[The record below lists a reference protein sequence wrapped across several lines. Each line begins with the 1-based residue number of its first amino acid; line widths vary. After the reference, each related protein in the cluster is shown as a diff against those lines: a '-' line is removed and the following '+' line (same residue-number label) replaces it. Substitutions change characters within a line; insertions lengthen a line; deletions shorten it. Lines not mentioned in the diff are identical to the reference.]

1 MSSSTSV
8 RAEDILE
15 SLTRV
20 IEPEYGI
27 NIVDLGLVYGIEVNH
42 GIIYVQMTMT
52 SPDAPEREVILSG
65 IHQTLRRRHPET
77 DEIVVDIVDE
87 PEWSPD
93 FITEEGQMHLRCPVR
108 PGAELTE
115 TAALDSLRLVLDP
128 EVGINIVDL
137 GLIYEVKVLGRAVHI
152 EMTLTTPGCPLH
164 DSIEAAVRRVLET
177 RHADIADIQL
187 ELVWEPAWDTDKI
200 TPAGRKELGW

>member
-42 GIIYVQMTMT
+42 GIISVQMTMT
-52 SPDAPEREVILSG
+52 SPGASVREVILSD
-65 IHQTLRRRHPET
+65 IHKTLRRRHPET
-77 DEIVVDIVDE
+77 DEIVVDVVDE

-93 FITEEGQMHLRCPVR
+93 FITEEGQMQLRYPVQ

-115 TAALDSLRLVLDP
+115 TAVLDSLRLVLDP

>member
-27 NIVDLGLVYGIEVNH
+27 NIVDLGLVYGIAVNH
-42 GIIYVQMTMT
+42 GIISVQMTMT
-52 SPDAPEREVILSG
+52 SPGAPVREVILSD
-65 IHQTLRRRHPET
+65 IHRTLRRRHPET
-77 DEIVVDIVDE
+77 DEIVVDVVDE

-93 FITEEGQMHLRCPVR
+93 FITEEGQMQLQYPVR

-115 TAALDSLRLVLDP
+115 TAVLDSLRLVLDP